1 VPKTGAANVNVAK
14 EALKPPIVRWL
25 MATKRVKR
33 QHRNRRPNAAF
44 VRQGEWFFIPLPGIR
59 VDELSVLRNEPIAR
73 GSGKPHVV
81 EFLCRTGGETVY
93 VSNEHPRGLSEVAY
107 RRLIA
112 AKPSKKSLRWRI
124 LRRNPHVY
132 ARGKVRH
139 SDHKTIRL
147 DCWHEVVMNTETRAA
162 SMSHLA
168 FLD

>member
-1 VPKTGAANVNVAK
+1 
-14 EALKPPIVRWL
+14 
-25 MATKRVKR
+25 M
-33 QHRNRRPNAAF
+33 
-44 VRQGEWFFIPLPGIR
+44 
-59 VDELSVLRNEPIAR
+59 
-73 GSGKPHVV
+73 
-81 EFLCRTGGETVY
+81 
-93 VSNEHPRGLSEVAY
+93 SNEHPRGLSEVAY